1 MPKSFYDYCIE
12 QNGRFLPL
20 TELYEDNQTDVLP
33 YREENQEEIY
43 LQEDGVSIGVWLDQ
57 TDLSEYFML
66 NEQDPYVFVFPTT
79 MKHHKAAGKFLNYA
93 LFGGQ

>member
-1 MPKSFYDYCIE
+1 M
-12 QNGRFLPL
+12 
-20 TELYEDNQTDVLP
+20 
-33 YREENQEEIY
+33 
-43 LQEDGVSIGVWLDQ
+43 QEDGVSIGVWLDQ

-66 NEQDPYVFVFPTT
+66 NEQDPYVLVFPTT